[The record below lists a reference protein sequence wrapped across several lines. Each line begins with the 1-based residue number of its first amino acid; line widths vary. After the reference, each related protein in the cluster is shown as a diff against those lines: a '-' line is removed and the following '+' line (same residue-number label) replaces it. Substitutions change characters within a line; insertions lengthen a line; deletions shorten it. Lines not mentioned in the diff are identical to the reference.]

1 MKKNNIEELSI
12 LEIAELIRA
21 RAEEIKKEENMSYL
35 KAFNRAYDEL
45 VRST

>member
-21 RAEEIKKEENMSYL
+21 RAEEIKKEEKMSDL

-45 VRST
+45 VR